1 MSVAVVLLVVLAV
14 LFALA
19 YLTKRRFGVLG
30 LALAAGSVL
39 SALWSNDLTPFIYEA
54 GINLVSPP
62 LDAVVASVLVLLPA
76 IILLFS
82 GLTYK
87 DMPRRL
93 IGALA
98 FALLALAFLLP
109 ILGDALVLVGDSR
122 KVYDFIAE
130 YRVWIVTAGLIFA
143 LFDLLATKSP
153 KAIKEKH

>member
-1 MSVAVVLLVVLAV
+1 MSVAIVLLVVLAI

-39 SALWSNDLTPFIYEA
+39 STLWSHDLTPLIYQA
-54 GINLVSPP
+54 GVNLVLPP
-62 LDAVVASVLVLLPA
+62 LDTVVAAALVLLPA
-76 IILLFS
+76 IVLFFS
-82 GLTYK
+82 GPTYK
-87 DMPRRL
+87 DVPRRL

-109 ILGDALVLVGDSR
+109 ILGDALVLTGDSR

-130 YRVWIVTAGLIFA
+130 YRVWIVTGGLIFA
-143 LFDLLATKSP
+143 LFDLLATKTP
-153 KAIKEKH
+153 KHKEKE

>member
-1 MSVAVVLLVVLAV
+1 MSVAIVLLVVLAI

-39 SALWSNDLTPFIYEA
+39 SGLWTKEAASFIYDA
-54 GINLVSPP
+54 GVNLVSPP
-62 LDAVVASVLVLLPA
+62 LDAVVAAVLVLLPA
-76 IILLFS
+76 ILLLFS
-82 GLTYK
+82 GPTYK
-87 DMPRRL
+87 EMSKRL
-93 IGALA
+93 IGAAA

-109 ILGDALVLVGDSR
+109 VLGDALVLVGDSR

-130 YRVWIVTAGLIFA
+130 YRVWIVTAGLTFA